1 MSTPIAI
8 MMIHD
13 MINTAEDKNE
23 NNLLSKTQLNY
34 QFLPDI
40 HPDGEHNLETMNTLN
55 WFLFEDTHY
64 TKE

>member
-23 NNLLSKTQLNY
+23 NNLLSKT
-34 QFLPDI
+34 
-40 HPDGEHNLETMNTLN
+40 
-55 WFLFEDTHY
+55 
-64 TKE
+64 